1 MDLLECGGNSSSE
14 SSSRVVS
21 PTSSMIPPPT
31 CLLQGMAG
39 VVGAA
44 QEIQQDAIS
53 PALSPWKRKE
63 ARGMAYT
70 IRSCGFQVT
79 LDNREVWERFHSWGT
94 EMILTKTGRRMF
106 PYCRYKVRG
115 LDPQSC
121 YLMAIDVV
129 PVDGHRYRWGEG
141 CWMPIERGKPQIP
154 DSVYVHQEGVA
165 PGSFWM
171 YESISFSEVKLTNT
185 ALGQDGVISL
195 IPMFKYV
202 TRFHIIRANKVP
214 RHLRLDADNVHTF
227 IFPQTEFFAVTAYQ
241 NTAITHLKISHSPLA
256 WSAEPK
262 SDALNQDEEGGGDGS
277 GRALN
282 SQQGAR
288 ERVSLGSSGK
298 RDHACMVG
306 TNDRSYDASRGDG
319 SVGMLEE
326 DVLSDKSTN
335 GDGVKRNKSK
345 RDDNSN
351 GCKDQNTL
359 FDIRKV
365 KDEPNDTWQELV
377 ENVDP
382 PSSLGGKGESQVVL
396 QNISLSDCLLPAGNS
411 TCKSNLISKVES
423 ARAGAMIVPTSVE
436 QDKDPKCPTSH
447 HPLNQNLF
455 PVVRLKQCNISK
467 PTVKLGEL
475 PASVLYSYSIPQIS
489 LSRSAC
495 GDRPL
500 IVLVSE
506 SPPHWSEPTDD
517 VKPSKLCLS
526 EGNGADVSD
535 VEERPG
541 KSPLPIQPLPTIPH
555 LNNEA
560 FSGDAMDV
568 TPEDVKPTRS
578 ELDLRLLNLTSV
590 PKDDAKET
598 TEHPDAPRGE
608 YVSEKGSVLPALK
621 IGHTGF
627 SSWVWTPPKEGN
639 APAFQLPPPS
649 FSSVSSRS
657 GSLCSRSRTPSPTP
671 GSSQPRGRRVAP
683 RGLAWEAPTQ
693 RADAAATATHHHPR
707 MEHQADRV
715 DVGGVSFFSFSNKEA
730 MLAHR
735 NMEQE
740 KLETL
745 RLSPTL
751 SDNSAD
757 HASTGRAQERIQRL
771 QDRLQSALS
780 QFQKSKGNDESG
792 ADPRFVSRTG
802 KTNDVTKIK
811 GWQHKFGLQAP
822 ASSSGSAPDMN
833 TLGKNRSVFLSDKL
847 DEYLQEEEKLLEQ
860 RPNMYASKAAGVT
873 FQTPRT
879 GSTYVRTLDSVLRRR
894 AGPARSAGEREA
906 FAQTCATSPPPPPP
920 LPLSGVTQKRGALA
934 GRGKISTAALRA
946 TQKSFK
952 RGTRGK
958 RCSRGG
964 RYGSRGG
971 KYGGRAEVVATAA
984 PLASPKKVTLPS
996 SPPLT
1001 PPSLKPARSCPVS
1014 GAALVKNA
1022 NSRNV
1027 NTMLLALEELALLDG
1042 KHRTYITTDRAERSI
1057 TTLLTPQMTATGMK
1071 KLSVRFAA
1079 ATTSTSHSSS
1089 PSSTPAASGRC
1100 QKEFCRLGCV
1110 CDSLGEGRAVPAHCG
1125 RPECM
1130 LECSCPP
1137 QARRQAG
1144 LTMSKQSGIADSTE
1158 PEDESFGRHKRR
1170 KRLPTR
1176 LSGTHVFYDDVAS
1189 DCYAF
1194 WKLTGRKGH
1203 KRKLE
1208 GLDSEIHKKRIAL
1221 WSDMD
1226 KSTQG
1231 NADSASSN
1239 DIPATE
1245 AQSSKTELPP
1255 TSNEIKAQMRDE
1267 LMAWALEDGYTC
1279 ARVREY
1285 GPSKRSKANLQ
1296 CTCGK
1301 PHCTEKGPSKSNG
1314 KFNKEFKGIIP
1325 KEEKLEKQSST
1336 LPKASKKE
1344 TTGSSSSGG
1353 ALRPP
1358 VPPIQTGSVSFIQA
1372 NALTPLTVAWNVVP
1386 PITPVITPLK
1396 QQMHPSGLP
1405 QSKLIEIVSN
1415 CNWEA
1420 ERTRVLSAIAEYS
1433 GGQSSGD
1440 VTTVQLGD
1448 LQLEISHLDN
1458 KERFK
1463 EKRDPSMTVSY
1474 LSGLPSHMCCSRVK
1488 IIYNPKLSSA
1498 SSPSK
1503 QRAAVASVR
1512 SSNSGDNASEEQ
1524 CQQQNELQL
1533 NWLQSQQSSPP
1544 LEQQSLQ
1551 PQQLQKQLLQALNQ
1565 SEEHVQNEIQNSEKE
1580 LDLNQQEQ
1588 TQPHEAKKQPDER
1601 LENEQQQPQGVQC
1614 HSELQQQNEQPEHE
1628 PQNRMQSHPLHHQ
1641 EQRLEDKPKQQQQQ
1655 SQPQQNKQ
1663 QLNQVLLLLPKQ
1675 QQKNEQQQNLVQPQV
1690 ECKQALEKDVPSHQE
1705 LKSVEGA
1712 RAESSPPV
1720 KRSMPCSTARV
1731 ETSAAGTSAA
1741 AKGGT
1746 LNNKTLFLTTAAAQA
1761 VFNSGAK
1768 GVNIIQV
1775 NGNFVPQAKLVV
1787 GQMGALQAMA
1797 PAENQ
1802 QSMVPKR
1809 NLTLR
1814 GHSPFLQVNGNMV
1827 THAKLLV
1834 GQMGSLQAI
1843 GQSVGTAPFVSTVG
1857 SPSPGTNLAFHAA
1870 TRLVTTPLSP
1880 VSITLPDGTV
1890 ALPTAGNNAV
1900 THLIVNKVG
1909 TLVAGQSFPKS
1920 RNLGPSS
1927 ATSTHVASGAAAAA
1941 PGASGATLAAVVPEA
1956 TDGPVAT
1963 AGLVAAD
1970 GPVSTGGLVAADCP
1984 VASGGPVTANRLPT
1998 ADQPVTDDGPVSADG
2013 LLTASGPAAAA
2024 DVVVACGPVADG
2036 ELVGTSGPV
2045 AASRSLAA
2053 GRLVATGELE
2063 AAVMSAASGE
2073 TTADDKDSSSAT
2085 AGLTRAVTTS
2095 ASAGVPIAVPFTSS
2109 SQAVAVNLSGGLQLP
2124 TGIPIVREV
2133 SLADPQRLVLIP
2145 MQPPQV
2151 RPPATPTTNNPIRL
2165 PTPAPMLLPGQR
2177 MVLQPVKASSGMQLY
2192 RHPSG
2197 QLVQL
2202 VPVRSTRPRHPVSTT
2217 AEAPKPPS
2225 YTTLRT
2231 GLVVHTLNPTGL
2243 GLQMRPTGTMLT
2255 VARTEVPQVASTT
2268 RASFSAPKGV
2278 EVATL
2283 EASKSS
2289 SVKAGQLPADNV
2301 TKSTVMPSSEAVSK
2315 QTAEKVL
2322 SGGPMTAL
2330 EMCLVEATKNLE
2342 IKREKEL
2349 WKERLRKLDMEMSKE
2364 MKVSPEEICQPIKM
2378 EVKLEYPTL
2387 ISPQAMP
2394 GGEQTQAEGDA
2405 VNPIVAK
2412 TASNEDADKTEEEDS
2427 VSNKSGSANTAAR
2440 ETAQSMDDE
2449 STEMSSDEDSEVDV
2463 ENLSEGEVS
2472 GINYPEQNMDIE
2484 TVVDTKMKEN
2494 LSLLRS
2500 RVAQKDGMNSQCALH
2515 NPEFSNQ
2522 ELSDSSDSDD
2532 DILKEVRPNRS
2543 SLMRSLQ
2550 LEKLIA
2556 LKLLSVPM
2564 DEFYDPKA
2572 SLHTVNERRRR
2583 SELRDLFK
2591 NIKNLLGFPAHT
2603 KMSKYALLKQAHS
2616 EIQHL
2621 QEQGDRMIAE
2631 KNNQLRRRDALL
2643 RKLVGMTQKKE
2654 DVIIRKLEYICAKH
2668 RIKEK
2673 LKLTSPKDHD
2683 EDIKTYIIPCNQ
2695 PLRGRPRKIAP
2706 KPSSAGYRQHASSQ
2720 LASED
2725 EPSSPQARILPPPP
2739 PLQSQPKRQTKP
2751 HSQHETDSSSQ
2762 PQARYES
2769 QLRPSLNG
2777 RAQTKSEFE
2786 QQPED
2791 QLEIQPQAESQ
2802 PEAQSKSPLPSQSE
2816 SQQEPELP
2824 SQLQSQIQCEPQPQ
2838 LEPQP
2843 DSHLPPLKPQLE
2855 ACASGNEDTT
2865 ATTACT
2871 PTIPAAPPLKSS
2883 VVSQATKKPSVARSR
2898 PLILTRKRPYA
2909 VEAHELPSTTTA
2921 VATWTNISS
2930 SSSSSA
2936 ATTSSREDSPIHVTS
2951 DGLLM
2956 TSHGQVLTLKG
2967 KMLPSHSNASGTQI
2981 IMAQGVLQGK
2991 PLAPKGHDKV
3001 GAGVPGIASV
3011 TIRLQ
3016 CVNVPTS
3023 GVNTVT
3029 QALEYRNSCSDTT
3042 SSTVTSTSSRPV
3054 PSLLSG
3060 SPVCSP
3066 AAVEFGASV
3075 AMVDKAQVSESPE
3088 GAPADGSSWAAGKEV
3103 PDGKSSTD
3111 FMETTETAGQD
3122 EVEVPDSDLFKIVSV
3137 TSLAVEQSNECRTKG
3152 DEVSPLKDGVA
3163 DNASVAR
3170 NDTPCETVSV
3180 DSVGSLASVMSPDAD
3195 DAHQD
3200 NADISMSDADTE
3212 GPVSVSPTHS
3222 YKGST
3227 VNPSPPSSPVPLEPL
3242 TLSASTRG
3250 DNLSKDHPS
3259 SCTPASTRTLP
3270 TRNSLRAPLSH
3281 RPTRLPSMFLASGCT
3296 NAASAMG
3303 TIPCSVRLPTL
3314 SLSQQATLALQAAA
3328 RCLPDPP
3335 SKPTATT
3342 GPPASLSS
3350 LQVKVSSAVPATVT
3364 TTTTTVV
3371 AADGEE
3377 SPGPLSPGAQ
3387 ATTHSLGATTGKKP
3401 ALRPMP
3407 QLLQMQQSKVP
3418 RVTSRTPRSLPPLS
3432 RVANPPSSLGGD
3444 KTPGERSCLD

>member
-14 SSSRVVS
+14 SSSSSSRVVS

-31 CLLQGMAG
+31 SLLQGMAG

-44 QEIQQDAIS
+44 QEINQDGRS
-53 PALSPWKRKE
+53 PALSPCKRKE

-94 EMILTKTGRRMF
+94 EMILTKAGRRMF
-106 PYCRYKVRG
+106 PYCRYKIRG

-129 PVDGHRYRWGEG
+129 PVDGHRYRWGDG
-141 CWMPIERGKPQIP
+141 CWMPIERGRPQIP

-195 IPMFKYV
+195 VPMFKYV

-256 WSAEPK
+256 WSTEPK
-262 SDALNQDEEGGGDGS
+262 PDVLNQDEEGGGDGS
-277 GRALN
+277 GLALN
-282 SQQGAR
+282 SQQGLR

-306 TNDRSYDASRGDG
+306 TNDLSYDASRGDG

-335 GDGVKRNKSK
+335 GDGVIRNKLK

-359 FDIRKV
+359 FDISKV

-382 PSSLGGKGESQVVL
+382 PSSLGGKGESQGVL
-396 QNISLSDCLLPAGNS
+396 QNIPLSDCLLPAGNS

-436 QDKDPKCPTSH
+436 QGKDPKCPTSH
-447 HPLNQNLF
+447 LLNQNLF

-475 PASVLYSYSIPQIS
+475 PSSVLYSYSIPQIS

-526 EGNGADVSD
+526 EGNGADVSN

-541 KSPLPIQPLPTIPH
+541 KSPLPVQPLPTIPH

-560 FSGDAMDV
+560 ISGDAMDV
-568 TPEDVKPTRS
+568 IPEDVKPTRS
-578 ELDLRLLNLTSV
+578 ELDMRLLNLTSV

-598 TEHPDAPRGE
+598 TEHPDAPKGE
-608 YVSEKGSVLPALK
+608 YVSDNGKGSVLPALK

-671 GSSQPRGRRVAP
+671 GSSQPRGRRAAP

-693 RADAAATATHHHPR
+693 RADAAAATATHHDPR
-707 MEHQADRV
+707 TEPKADRV

-751 SDNSAD
+751 SDNSAE
-757 HASTGRAQERIQRL
+757 HVSTGRAQERIQRL

-811 GWQHKFGLQAP
+811 GWQHKFGLQTP
-822 ASSSGSAPDMN
+822 VSSSGSAGAPDMN

-906 FAQTCATSPPPPPP
+906 FAQTCTTSPPPPP

-964 RYGSRGG
+964 KYGSRGG
-971 KYGGRAEVVATAA
+971 KYGGRAEVVATAT

-1001 PPSLKPARSCPVS
+1001 PPLLKPARSCAVS

-1027 NTMLLALEELALLDG
+1027 NTMLLALEEMALLDG

-1089 PSSTPAASGRC
+1089 PSSTPAASSRC

-1110 CDSLGEGRAVPAHCG
+1110 CDSLGEGRAEPAHCG
-1125 RPECM
+1125 KPECM

-1137 QARRQAG
+1137 QARHQAG
-1144 LTMSKQSGIADSTE
+1144 LSMSKQSGITDGTE

-1226 KSTQG
+1226 KSSQG
-1231 NADSASSN
+1231 NVDSASSN
-1239 DIPATE
+1239 DIPAPE
-1245 AQSSKTELPP
+1245 AQSCKTELPP

-1285 GPSKRSKANLQ
+1285 GPKERTKANLQ

-1325 KEEKLEKQSST
+1325 KEEKLEIQSSS
-1336 LPKASKKE
+1336 LPKASKKV

-1353 ALRPP
+1353 ALCPP
-1358 VPPIQTGSVSFIQA
+1358 VPPIQTGSVGFVQA
-1372 NALTPLTVAWNVVP
+1372 NALSPLTVAWNVVP
-1386 PITPVITPLK
+1386 PITPAITPLK

-1488 IIYNPKLSSA
+1488 IINNPKLSSA

-1512 SSNSGDNASEEQ
+1512 SSNSGDSASEEP
-1524 CQQQNELQL
+1524 CQQQNERQP
-1533 NWLQSQQSSPP
+1533 NWSQSKQSSPP

-1565 SEEHVQNEIQNSEKE
+1565 SEEHVENEIQNSEKE
-1580 LDLNQQEQ
+1580 LDQQEQ
-1588 TQPHEAKKQPDER
+1588 TQPQEAKKQQDER
-1601 LENEQQQPQGVQC
+1601 LENEEQQPQVVEC

-1628 PQNRMQSHPLHHQ
+1628 PQKRIRSHSLHQQ
-1641 EQRLEDKPKQQQQQ
+1641 EQRLEDQPKKQQ
-1655 SQPQQNKQ
+1655 SPPQQNKQ

-1675 QQKNEQQQNLVQPQV
+1675 QQINDRQQNLVQPQV
-1690 ECKQALEKDVPSHQE
+1690 ECKQALDKDVPSQQE
-1705 LKSVEGA
+1705 LKSVEGT
-1712 RAESSPPV
+1712 RAESSPPA
-1720 KRSMPCSTARV
+1720 KRSMPSSTAGV
-1731 ETSAAGTSAA
+1731 ERPAAGTSAA

-1746 LNNKTLFLTTAAAQA
+1746 LNKTLFLTTAAAQA

-1775 NGNFVPQAKLVV
+1775 NGNFMPQAKLVV
-1787 GQMGALQAMA
+1787 GQMGALQAMG
-1797 PAENQ
+1797 PAEKQ
-1802 QSMVPKR
+1802 QSMVPKG

-1827 THAKLLV
+1827 THTKLLV

-1843 GQSVGTAPFVSTVG
+1843 GQSVGPSPFVSTVG
-1857 SPSPGTNLAFHAA
+1857 NPSPGTNLAFHAA

-1880 VSITLPDGTV
+1880 VSITLPDGTM
-1890 ALPTAGNNAV
+1890 AMPTSGNKPV
-1900 THLIVNKVG
+1900 THLIMNKVG
-1909 TLVAGQSFPKS
+1909 TLVAGQPFPKS
-1920 RNLGPSS
+1920 IKLGPSS
-1927 ATSTHVASGAAAAA
+1927 ATSTHVASGAATAAA
-1941 PGASGATLAAVVPEA
+1941 PGAFGATLAAIVPEA
-1956 TDGPVAT
+1956 TNGPVAT

-1970 GPVSTGGLVAADCP
+1970 GPVSTGGLVTADCP

-1998 ADQPVTDDGPVSADG
+1998 ADQPVTDDGPVSAGG
-2013 LLTASGPAAAA
+2013 LLTACGPASAA
-2024 DVVVACGPVADG
+2024 DAVVACGPVADG
-2036 ELVGTSGPV
+2036 EPVGTSGPV

-2053 GRLVATGELE
+2053 GRLVATGEPE
-2063 AAVMSAASGE
+2063 AAVKSAASGE
-2073 TTADDKDSSSAT
+2073 TTADDKDSSSTT
-2085 AGLTRAVTTS
+2085 ASLTRAVTTS
-2095 ASAGVPIAVPFTSS
+2095 ASAGVPIAVPITSS
-2109 SQAVAVNLSGGLQLP
+2109 SPAVAVNLSGGLQLP

-2151 RPPATPTTNNPIRL
+2151 RPLANPTANNPIRL

-2217 AEAPKPPS
+2217 ADAPKPPS
-2225 YTTLRT
+2225 TYTTLRT

-2255 VARTEVPQVASTT
+2255 VARTEVPQVSSTT
-2268 RASFSAPKGV
+2268 IASFSAPKGA

-2289 SVKAGQLPADNV
+2289 PVKVSQPPADNV
-2301 TKSTVMPSSEAVSK
+2301 TKSTVTPSSEAVSK

-2364 MKVSPEEICQPIKM
+2364 AKVSPEEICQPIKV
-2378 EVKLEYPTL
+2378 EVKLENPVPM
-2387 ISPQAMP
+2387 SPQAMP

-2405 VNPIVAK
+2405 VNPIVVKAARK
-2412 TASNEDADKTEEEDS
+2412 EDVNNTDEEDS
-2427 VSNKSGSANTAAR
+2427 VSNKSGSGNTAAR

-2472 GINYPEQNMDIE
+2472 GINYPQQNMDIE

-2522 ELSDSSDSDD
+2522 ELSDSDSDD
-2532 DILKEVRPNRS
+2532 DILKEVRPTRS

-2643 RKLVGMTQKKE
+2643 RKLVGMTHKKE

-2673 LKLTSPKDHD
+2673 LKLTSPKDPE
-2683 EDIKTYIIPCNQ
+2683 EDIKTYILPCNQ

-2706 KPSSAGYRQHASSQ
+2706 KPSSAGNRQQESSQ
-2720 LASED
+2720 LDSE
-2725 EPSSPQARILPPPP
+2725 EQPLSPQERILPPPP
-2739 PLQSQPKRQTKP
+2739 PLQSQPKQQTKP
-2751 HSQHETDSSSQ
+2751 HSQSETESSSQ
-2762 PQARYES
+2762 PQAPYES

-2786 QQPED
+2786 QQPDD
-2791 QLEIQPQAESQ
+2791 QLQLQPQSESQ
-2802 PEAQSKSPLPSQSE
+2802 PEAQSKSPLHSRSE
-2816 SQQEPELP
+2816 SQQEPELQ
-2824 SQLQSQIQCEPQPQ
+2824 SQLQPQIHCEPQPQ
-2838 LEPQP
+2838 LQPQLV
-2843 DSHLPPLKPQLE
+2843 SHLLPLKRQLK
-2855 ACASGNEDTT
+2855 ACASGNEDTA
-2865 ATTACT
+2865 ATTASAPT
-2871 PTIPAAPPLKSS
+2871 TIPAAPPLKSS

-2909 VEAHELPSTTTA
+2909 VEAHESPTTTTT
-2921 VATWTNISS
+2921 VTKWTTVSS
-2930 SSSSSA
+2930 NA
-2936 ATTSSREDSPIHVTS
+2936 ATRRDSPIHVTS

-2967 KMLPSHSNASGTQI
+2967 KMLPSHSNASGAQI
-2981 IMAQGVLQGK
+2981 IMTQGVLQGK

-3001 GAGVPGIASV
+3001 GAGAPGIASV

-3023 GVNTVT
+3023 GVSTVT
-3029 QALEYRNSCSDTT
+3029 QALEYRNSCCDTT

-3060 SPVCSP
+3060 SPVCSQ
-3066 AAVEFGASV
+3066 AAVESGASV
-3075 AMVDKAQVSESPE
+3075 ATVDEAQVSESPE
-3088 GAPADGSSWAAGKEV
+3088 GAPADGSSWAASKEV

-3111 FMETTETAGQD
+3111 LMETTETAGQD
-3122 EVEVPDSDLFKIVSV
+3122 EVEDPDSDLFKIVSV

-3152 DEVSPLKDGVA
+3152 DEVPPLKDGIA
-3163 DNASVAR
+3163 NNASVAD
-3170 NDTPCETVSV
+3170 NNTPCETVSV

-3195 DAHQD
+3195 DTHQD
-3200 NADISMSDADTE
+3200 NADTSMSDADTE
-3212 GPVSVSPTHS
+3212 SPVAVSPTHS

-3227 VNPSPPSSPVPLEPL
+3227 VNPSPPSPPVPLEPL
-3242 TLSASTRG
+3242 TLSTSTRG

-3270 TRNSLRAPLSH
+3270 TNNSSHALLSH
-3281 RPTRLPSMFLASGCT
+3281 RPTRLPSMFLASGCI

-3314 SLSQQATLALQAAA
+3314 SLSQQTTLALQAAA

-3350 LQVKVSSAVPATVT
+3350 LQVKVSSTVPATVT
-3364 TTTTTVV
+3364 TTTAAVV
-3371 AADGEE
+3371 VADGEE

-3432 RVANPPSSLGGD
+3432 RVAKPPSPLGGD
-3444 KTPGERSCLD
+3444 ESPGEQSCLD

>member
-14 SSSRVVS
+14 SSSSSRVVS

-31 CLLQGMAG
+31 SLLQGMAG

-44 QEIQQDAIS
+44 QEINQDGRS
-53 PALSPWKRKE
+53 PALSPCKRKE
-63 ARGMAYT
+63 SRGMAYT

-94 EMILTKTGRRMF
+94 EMILTKAGRRMF
-106 PYCRYKVRG
+106 PYCRYKIRG

-129 PVDGHRYRWGEG
+129 PVDGHRYRWGDG
-141 CWMPIERGKPQIP
+141 CWMPIERGRPQIP

-195 IPMFKYV
+195 VPMFKYV

-256 WSAEPK
+256 WSTEPK
-262 SDALNQDEEGGGDGS
+262 PDVLNQDEEGGGDGS
-277 GRALN
+277 GLALN
-282 SQQGAR
+282 SQQGVR

-306 TNDRSYDASRGDG
+306 TNDLSYDASRGDG

-335 GDGVKRNKSK
+335 GDGVIRNKLK

-359 FDIRKV
+359 FDISKV

-382 PSSLGGKGESQVVL
+382 PSSLGGKGESQGVL
-396 QNISLSDCLLPAGNS
+396 QNIPLSDCLLPAGNS

-436 QDKDPKCPTSH
+436 QGKDPKCPTSH
-447 HPLNQNLF
+447 LLNQNLF

-475 PASVLYSYSIPQIS
+475 PSSVLYSYSIPQIS

-526 EGNGADVSD
+526 E
-535 VEERPG
+535 
-541 KSPLPIQPLPTIPH
+541 
-555 LNNEA
+555 
-560 FSGDAMDV
+560 
-568 TPEDVKPTRS
+568 
-578 ELDLRLLNLTSV
+578 
-590 PKDDAKET
+590 
-598 TEHPDAPRGE
+598 
-608 YVSEKGSVLPALK
+608 ALK

-671 GSSQPRGRRVAP
+671 GSSQPRGRRAAP

-693 RADAAATATHHHPR
+693 RADAAAATATHHNPR
-707 MEHQADRV
+707 TEPQADRV

-751 SDNSAD
+751 SDNSAE
-757 HASTGRAQERIQRL
+757 HGKKTHLLNTMFNINVAFQSSPTRL
-771 QDRLQSALS
+771 SIVSALLCIS
-780 QFQKSKGNDESG
+780 VCLNLFSVGLLLIINCSG

-811 GWQHKFGLQAP
+811 GWQHKFGLQTP
-822 ASSSGSAPDMN
+822 VSSSGSADMN

-906 FAQTCATSPPPPPP
+906 FAQTCTTSPPPPP

-964 RYGSRGG
+964 KYGSRGG
-971 KYGGRAEVVATAA
+971 KYGGRAEVVATAT

-1001 PPSLKPARSCPVS
+1001 PPLLKPARSCAVS

-1027 NTMLLALEELALLDG
+1027 NTMLLALEEMALLDG

-1057 TTLLTPQMTATGMK
+1057 TTLLTPQVGT
-1071 KLSVRFAA
+1071 
-1079 ATTSTSHSSS
+1079 SSS
-1089 PSSTPAASGRC
+1089 PSSTPAASSRC

-1110 CDSLGEGRAVPAHCG
+1110 CDSLGEGRAEPAHCG
-1125 RPECM
+1125 KPECM

-1137 QARRQAG
+1137 QARHQAG
-1144 LTMSKQSGIADSTE
+1144 LSMSKQSGITDGTE

-1208 GLDSEIHKKRIAL
+1208 GLGTAPSSLIQCMHVHILAPPKAL
-1221 WSDMD
+1221 FIPMSVSLL
-1226 KSTQG
+1226 KSYQPPGRNLGALLIPVRTRRCIIYIIR
-1231 NADSASSN
+1231 ASFMALMLSMT
-1239 DIPATE
+1239 AT
-1245 AQSSKTELPP
+1245 
-1255 TSNEIKAQMRDE
+1255 
-1267 LMAWALEDGYTC
+1267 
-1279 ARVREY
+1279 
-1285 GPSKRSKANLQ
+1285 
-1296 CTCGK
+1296 
-1301 PHCTEKGPSKSNG
+1301 HH
-1314 KFNKEFKGIIP
+1314 GIIP
-1325 KEEKLEKQSST
+1325 KEEKLEIQSSS
-1336 LPKASKKE
+1336 LPKASKKV

-1353 ALRPP
+1353 ALCPP
-1358 VPPIQTGSVSFIQA
+1358 VPPIQTGSVGFVQA
-1372 NALTPLTVAWNVVP
+1372 NALSPLTVAWNVVP
-1386 PITPVITPLK
+1386 PITPAITPLK

-1488 IIYNPKLSSA
+1488 IINNPKLSSA

-1503 QRAAVASVR
+1503 QRAACLTVHGR
-1512 SSNSGDNASEEQ
+1512 S
-1524 CQQQNELQL
+1524 
-1533 NWLQSQQSSPP
+1533 
-1544 LEQQSLQ
+1544 
-1551 PQQLQKQLLQALNQ
+1551 LL
-1565 SEEHVQNEIQNSEKE
+1565 
-1580 LDLNQQEQ
+1580 
-1588 TQPHEAKKQPDER
+1588 
-1601 LENEQQQPQGVQC
+1601 
-1614 HSELQQQNEQPEHE
+1614 
-1628 PQNRMQSHPLHHQ
+1628 
-1641 EQRLEDKPKQQQQQ
+1641 
-1655 SQPQQNKQ
+1655 
-1663 QLNQVLLLLPKQ
+1663 
-1675 QQKNEQQQNLVQPQV
+1675 
-1690 ECKQALEKDVPSHQE
+1690 
-1705 LKSVEGA
+1705 
-1712 RAESSPPV
+1712 
-1720 KRSMPCSTARV
+1720 
-1731 ETSAAGTSAA
+1731 
-1741 AKGGT
+1741 
-1746 LNNKTLFLTTAAAQA
+1746 
-1761 VFNSGAK
+1761 
-1768 GVNIIQV
+1768 QV
-1775 NGNFVPQAKLVV
+1775 NGNFMPQAKLVV
-1787 GQMGALQAMA
+1787 GQMGALQAMG
-1797 PAENQ
+1797 PAEKQ
-1802 QSMVPKR
+1802 QSMVPKG

-1827 THAKLLV
+1827 THTKLLV

-1843 GQSVGTAPFVSTVG
+1843 GQSVGPSPFVSTVG
-1857 SPSPGTNLAFHAA
+1857 NPSPGTNLAFHAA

-1880 VSITLPDGTV
+1880 VSITLPDGTM
-1890 ALPTAGNNAV
+1890 AMPTSGNKPV
-1900 THLIVNKVG
+1900 THLIMNKVG
-1909 TLVAGQSFPKS
+1909 TLVAGQPFPKS
-1920 RNLGPSS
+1920 IKLGPSS
-1927 ATSTHVASGAAAAA
+1927 ATSTHVASGAATAAA
-1941 PGASGATLAAVVPEA
+1941 PGASGATLAAIVPEA
-1956 TDGPVAT
+1956 TNGPVAT

-1970 GPVSTGGLVAADCP
+1970 GPVSTGGLVTADCP

-1998 ADQPVTDDGPVSADG
+1998 ADQPVTDDGPVSAGG
-2013 LLTASGPAAAA
+2013 LLTACGPASAA
-2024 DVVVACGPVADG
+2024 DAVVACGPVADG
-2036 ELVGTSGPV
+2036 EPVGTSGPV

-2053 GRLVATGELE
+2053 GRLVATGEPE
-2063 AAVMSAASGE
+2063 AAVKSAASGE
-2073 TTADDKDSSSAT
+2073 TTADDKDSSSTT
-2085 AGLTRAVTTS
+2085 ASLTRAVTTS
-2095 ASAGVPIAVPFTSS
+2095 ASAGVPIAVPITSS
-2109 SQAVAVNLSGGLQLP
+2109 SPAVAVNLSGGLQLP
-2124 TGIPIVREV
+2124 TGMSMHLREV

-2151 RPPATPTTNNPIRL
+2151 RPLANPTANNPIRL

-2217 AEAPKPPS
+2217 ADAPKPPS
-2225 YTTLRT
+2225 TYTTLRT
-2231 GLVVHTLNPTGL
+2231 
-2243 GLQMRPTGTMLT
+2243 
-2255 VARTEVPQVASTT
+2255 
-2268 RASFSAPKGV
+2268 ASFSAPKGA

-2289 SVKAGQLPADNV
+2289 PVKVSQPPADNV
-2301 TKSTVMPSSEAVSK
+2301 TKSTVTPSSEAVSK

-2364 MKVSPEEICQPIKM
+2364 AKVSPEEICRPIKV
-2378 EVKLEYPTL
+2378 EVKLENPVPM
-2387 ISPQAMP
+2387 SPQAMP
-2394 GGEQTQAEGDA
+2394 D
-2405 VNPIVAK
+2405 
-2412 TASNEDADKTEEEDS
+2412 EEDS
-2427 VSNKSGSANTAAR
+2427 VSNKSGSGNTAAR

-2463 ENLSEGEVS
+2463 ENLVS
-2472 GINYPEQNMDIE
+2472 
-2484 TVVDTKMKEN
+2484 V
-2494 LSLLRS
+2494 
-2500 RVAQKDGMNSQCALH
+2500 H
-2515 NPEFSNQ
+2515 
-2522 ELSDSSDSDD
+2522 
-2532 DILKEVRPNRS
+2532 
-2543 SLMRSLQ
+2543 
-2550 LEKLIA
+2550 
-2556 LKLLSVPM
+2556 
-2564 DEFYDPKA
+2564 
-2572 SLHTVNERRRR
+2572 H
-2583 SELRDLFK
+2583 
-2591 NIKNLLGFPAHT
+2591 
-2603 KMSKYALLKQAHS
+2603 
-2616 EIQHL
+2616 
-2621 QEQGDRMIAE
+2621 
-2631 KNNQLRRRDALL
+2631 
-2643 RKLVGMTQKKE
+2643 KKE

-2673 LKLTSPKDHD
+2673 LKLTSPKDPE
-2683 EDIKTYIIPCNQ
+2683 EDIKTYILPCNQ

-2706 KPSSAGYRQHASSQ
+2706 KPSSAGNRQQESSQ
-2720 LASED
+2720 LDSE
-2725 EPSSPQARILPPPP
+2725 EQPLSPQERILPPPP
-2739 PLQSQPKRQTKP
+2739 PLQSQPKQQTKP
-2751 HSQHETDSSSQ
+2751 HSQSETESYSQ
-2762 PQARYES
+2762 PQAPYES

-2786 QQPED
+2786 QQPDD
-2791 QLEIQPQAESQ
+2791 QLQLQPQSESQ
-2802 PEAQSKSPLPSQSE
+2802 PEAQSKSPLHSRSE
-2816 SQQEPELP
+2816 SQQEPELQ
-2824 SQLQSQIQCEPQPQ
+2824 SQLQPQIHCEPQPQ
-2838 LEPQP
+2838 LQPQLV
-2843 DSHLPPLKPQLE
+2843 SHLLPLKRQLK
-2855 ACASGNEDTT
+2855 ACASGNEDTA
-2865 ATTACT
+2865 ATTASAPT
-2871 PTIPAAPPLKSS
+2871 TIPAAPPLKSS

-2909 VEAHELPSTTTA
+2909 VEAHESPTTTTT
-2921 VATWTNISS
+2921 VTKWTTVSS
-2930 SSSSSA
+2930 NA
-2936 ATTSSREDSPIHVTS
+2936 ATRRDSPIHVTS

-2967 KMLPSHSNASGTQI
+2967 KMLPSHSNASGAQI
-2981 IMAQGVLQGK
+2981 IMTQGVLQGK

-3001 GAGVPGIASV
+3001 GAGAPGIASV

-3023 GVNTVT
+3023 GVSTVT
-3029 QALEYRNSCSDTT
+3029 QALEYRNSCCDTT

-3060 SPVCSP
+3060 SPVCSQ
-3066 AAVEFGASV
+3066 AAVESGASV
-3075 AMVDKAQVSESPE
+3075 ATVDEAQVSESPE
-3088 GAPADGSSWAAGKEV
+3088 GAPADGSSWAASKEV

-3111 FMETTETAGQD
+3111 LMETTETAGQD
-3122 EVEVPDSDLFKIVSV
+3122 EVEDPDSDLFKIVSV

-3152 DEVSPLKDGVA
+3152 DEVPPLKDGIA
-3163 DNASVAR
+3163 NNASVAD
-3170 NDTPCETVSV
+3170 NNTPCETVSV

-3195 DAHQD
+3195 DTHQD
-3200 NADISMSDADTE
+3200 NADTSMSDADTE
-3212 GPVSVSPTHS
+3212 SPVAVSPTHS

-3227 VNPSPPSSPVPLEPL
+3227 VNPSPPSPPVPLEPL
-3242 TLSASTRG
+3242 TLSTSTRG

-3270 TRNSLRAPLSH
+3270 TNNSSHALLSH
-3281 RPTRLPSMFLASGCT
+3281 RPTRLPSMFLASGCI

-3314 SLSQQATLALQAAA
+3314 SLSQQTTLALQAAA

-3350 LQVKVSSAVPATVT
+3350 LQVKVSSTVPATVT
-3364 TTTTTVV
+3364 TTTAAVV
-3371 AADGEE
+3371 VADGEE

-3432 RVANPPSSLGGD
+3432 RVAKPPSPLGGD
-3444 KTPGERSCLD
+3444 ESPGEQSCLD